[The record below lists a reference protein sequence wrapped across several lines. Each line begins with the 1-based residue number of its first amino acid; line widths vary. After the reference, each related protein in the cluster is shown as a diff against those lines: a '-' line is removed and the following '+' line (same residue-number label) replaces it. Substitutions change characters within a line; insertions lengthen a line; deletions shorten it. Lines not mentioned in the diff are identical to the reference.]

1 MGSYAQKRVMI
12 AGGSPEM
19 RKIYIDK
26 LLKENATVIVL
37 GDKLMYNQTKNNGTE
52 DTHVQFAYCDFSNKR
67 SVDQAIHEVI
77 NRIGKVDVLINHL
90 EMQKSGD
97 ILDISEND
105 WKNGILERLRAM
117 FFLNQSV
124 IRTMVDRDR
133 PGAVISAVYTE
144 KTAED
149 SIGYHIVAESIRQ
162 IVRQMADEVKEY
174 GIRVSGLGLG
184 GISEKAAL
192 QEIVSQILFLGSEE
206 AESVSGTFLS

>member
-1 MGSYAQKRVMI
+1 MI

-26 LLKENATVIVL
+26 LRKENASVIVL

-52 DTHVQFAYCDFSNKR
+52 DTQVRFAYCDFSNKR

-77 NRIGKVDVLINHL
+77 NRIGKVDVLVSHL

-97 ILDISEND
+97 ILDISEHN

-117 FFLNQSV
+117 FFVNQSV
-124 IRTMVDRDR
+124 IRTMVDRNC
-133 PGAVISAVYTE
+133 PGAVIFAVYTE

-149 SIGYHIVAESIRQ
+149 SIGYHIAAGSIRQ

-174 GIRVSGLGLG
+174 GIRVNGLGLG
-184 GISEKAAL
+184 GISEEAKL
-192 QEIVSQILFLGSEE
+192 QEMISQILFLGSEE
-206 AESVSGTFLS
+206 ADSVSGIFLS